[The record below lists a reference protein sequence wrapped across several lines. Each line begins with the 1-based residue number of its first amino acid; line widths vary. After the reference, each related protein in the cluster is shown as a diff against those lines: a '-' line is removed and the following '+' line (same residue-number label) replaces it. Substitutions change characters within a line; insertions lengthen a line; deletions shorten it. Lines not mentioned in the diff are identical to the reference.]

1 MSYLSAAGVV
11 KSRLALSAFSFP
23 PLLPSLRFSPLR
35 YRPHGVGNWSGH
47 IPLACD
53 LISALRPSILVELGT
68 HLGESYFAFCQAIT
82 ESEID
87 GKAYAVDTWQG
98 DIHTGAYG
106 NEVFEEIAAYNQS
119 RYAEFS
125 QLMRM
130 LFDEA
135 IEHFES
141 ESIDLLHIDGVHTY
155 EAVRHD
161 FETWWPKVRRGG
173 IVLLHDTFERNAGFG
188 VWKLLNEL
196 SQELPT
202 AEFRHSNGLGV
213 ILKPGTTPGA
223 GLIPLLFSKE
233 EYAFERLRRYY
244 EICAGHLE
252 HQFWSERR
260 RHPADWDI
268 VTQLFWRA
276 AGENFTE
283 LANVRSSRTITRE
296 RSRLVLPVPR
306 MAAPPVELRLDLAD
320 CSALFE
326 VHAVALL
333 DANGQMLWQWADARA
348 VDELRSRGLH
358 AVAAAD
364 GTGVLV
370 LDAPVG
376 ASFLLPAPESVVRDL
391 QSGGQLIVEATGLA
405 PSSFIS
411 KLAIGFEQQLT
422 RQQANLEEIQ
432 TALNHAQR
440 LAIERLEA
448 LGKYDL
454 ALAEAQRIAWEK
466 EEKLKLLDEQTRAAL
481 GERERELADLA
492 GQLGQIESSFVWR
505 AVRPLTGFHKK

>member
-1 MSYLSAAGVV
+1 M
-11 KSRLALSAFSFP
+11 
-23 PLLPSLRFSPLR
+23 
-35 YRPHGVGNWSGH
+35 
-47 IPLACD
+47 
-53 LISALRPSILVELGT
+53 
-68 HLGESYFAFCQAIT
+68 T

-106 NEVFEEIAAYNQS
+106 NEVFDEVAAYNRS

-141 ESIDLLHIDGVHTY
+141 GTIDLLHIDGIHTY

-173 IVLLHDTFERNAGFG
+173 IVLLHDTFKRNTDFG

-213 ILKPGTTPGA
+213 ILKPGATPGP
-223 GLIPLLFSKE
+223 GLIPLLFSRE
-233 EYAFERLRRYY
+233 EDAFERLRRYY
-244 EICAGHLE
+244 EICADHLE

-260 RHPADWDI
+260 RNPADWDV
-268 VTQLFWRA
+268 VTQLFWRT

-283 LANVRSSRTITRE
+283 PASVRSSRTITRE

-320 CSALFE
+320 CSAFFE
-326 VHAVALL
+326 VHAIALL
-333 DANGQMLWQWADARA
+333 DANGQMLWQWAEAR
-348 VDELRSRGLH
+348 DIDQLRSRGLH
-358 AVAAAD
+358 AVAAPD

-370 LDAPVG
+370 LDAPTG

-411 KLAIGFEQQLT
+411 KLATGFEQQLT

-440 LAIERLEA
+440 V
-448 LGKYDL
+448 
-454 ALAEAQRIAWEK
+454 AWEK

-492 GQLGQIESSFVWR
+492 GQLGQIESSLVWR
-505 AVRPLTGFHKK
+505 AVRPLTGFQSRNKK